1 MLSCYIFHRIR
12 FSMILRHLT
21 QLKTAC
27 VTDSARI
34 ADITP
39 FVPKLCLDIVVGLT
53 LFEIFDLNHSPP
65 LKHKEIF
72 KETIIPF
79 SSPKKPLRT
88 LLKWPRCK
96 QKRFLRFTFESLS
109 KSSKRFSSLPMD
121 FCLFA
126 VIISLSL

>member
-1 MLSCYIFHRIR
+1 M
-12 FSMILRHLT
+12 
-21 QLKTAC
+21 KTAC

-79 SSPKKPLRT
+79 SSPKKTSSNVTKVAPLQT
-88 LLKWPRCK
+88 KTFLEIYMLKSVEIFK
-96 QKRFLRFTFESLS
+96 TF
-109 KSSKRFSSLPMD
+109 
-121 FCLFA
+121 
-126 VIISLSL
+126 

>member
-1 MLSCYIFHRIR
+1 MWYLVIF
-12 FSMILRHLT
+12 FTESVFEMRHLT

-96 QKRFLRFTFESLS
+96 QKRFLIYMLKSVEIFKTF
-109 KSSKRFSSLPMD
+109 
-121 FCLFA
+121 
-126 VIISLSL
+126 